1 MDFCVLGLLLMKPL
15 SLYQLNAAFERSL
28 SLFYRASLGALQAAV
43 KKLLAAGYIELAS
56 QEPGGRRAK
65 PYRIREEG
73 RARFMELLHE
83 PLPESRLEETALA
96 RYFFLG
102 LVPSPGERIAVLDR
116 IIAEASRSLEGLE
129 AYEHELSSL
138 DVPAG
143 AAGILGYQ
151 AGTLGYGITAHKA
164 AIRWFKRR
172 RTEERKKARAA
183 AGAGTPATAAR
194 SAASREPGGS
204 IGQAGAERFHPV
216 RKETQ

>member
-43 KKLLAAGYIELAS
+43 KRLMAAGYIELAS
-56 QEPGGRRAK
+56 QEPGGRRTRL
-65 PYRIREEG
+65 YRIRDEG

-116 IIAEASRSLEGLE
+116 IIADAGRSLEGLK
-129 AYEHELSSL
+129 AYEYELSRL
-138 DVPAG
+138 CVPAG

-151 AGTLGYGITAHKA
+151 TGTLGYGITAHKA

-172 RTEERKKARAA
+172 RTEERKKAVAA
-183 AGAGTPATAAR
+183 AGASASVSTAR
-194 SAASREPGGS
+194 PPPSREPGGT
-204 IGQAGAERFHPV
+204 IG
-216 RKETQ
+216 